1 MSRMKPTIKPS
12 GPLSYKN
19 QTTWTDAKED
29 KLVNEIYKRL
39 KDNNAKGLNGLTESD
54 VKGLIMEQDQSYR
67 YSKVSGL
74 RLIDFLKNH
83 TRKTKVVEALFHYA
97 SSESDDSGVYLKM
110 Q

>member
-1 MSRMKPTIKPS
+1 MVNLKKRILEIAYKHKLGHLGSY
-12 GPLSYKN
+12 LSAAEIV
-19 QTTWTDAKED
+19 D
-29 KLVNEIYKRL
+29 EIYKRL
-39 KDNNAKGLNGLTESD
+39 KDNKAKGLNGLTEAT

-74 RLIDFLKNH
+74 RLIDFLKNNS
-83 TRKTKVVEALFHYA
+83 RKTKVVEALFHYA